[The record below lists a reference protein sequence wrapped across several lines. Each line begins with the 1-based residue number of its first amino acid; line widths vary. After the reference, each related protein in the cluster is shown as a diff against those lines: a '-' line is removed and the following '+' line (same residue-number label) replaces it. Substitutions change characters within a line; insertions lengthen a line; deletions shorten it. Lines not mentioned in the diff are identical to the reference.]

1 MGQKYPISAYPIR
14 RCKELISRRTR
25 VFRHDPI
32 HDKRVLIEI
41 IITPHA
47 MKQSDTTP
55 YFSEVDQIN
64 TENST
69 TGGNNGN

>member
-1 MGQKYPISAYPIR
+1 
-14 RCKELISRRTR
+14 
-25 VFRHDPI
+25 
-32 HDKRVLIEI
+32 VLIEI